1 MFKKFHLEFVVQ
13 VLFFY
18 IKATFG
24 YNKRVITYFKLEA
37 LLLKDPRIEKL
48 ANNLINYSVQLQKG
62 EKVLIEN
69 FGLQRELVTALVK
82 EAYAAGGYPFVL
94 LKDQQVDRSLLLGA
108 QEEQFNMIAEFEANV
123 MSKMDAYIG
132 LRSGDNINEQAD
144 VPADKMKIHGNT
156 IGKKVHSNIRV
167 PKTKWVVLR
176 YPTSSMAQLAKMST
190 EAFEN
195 FYFEVCNLDYGKM
208 DKAMDSLKDL
218 MDRTD
223 KVRLTGPGT
232 DLTFSIKDIPAIK
245 CAGRLNIPDG
255 EVYTA
260 PVRDSINGVITY
272 NTPSPYQGF
281 TFENVKLTFKE
292 GKIVEAESNDTSRIN
307 KIFDTDEGARYVGE
321 FAIGVNP
328 FILNPMQDILFDEKI
343 AGSFHFTPGQCYDD
357 AFNGNHSNI
366 HWDMVNIQR
375 PEYGGGE
382 IYFDDVLIR
391 KDGLFVIPELAGLN
405 PENLK

>member
-1 MFKKFHLEFVVQ
+1 MEVKM
-13 VLFFY
+13 
-18 IKATFG
+18 
-24 YNKRVITYFKLEA
+24 
-37 LLLKDPRIEKL
+37 KDSRIEKL
-48 ANNLINYSVQLQKG
+48 AKNLINYSVRLQKG

-69 FGLQRELVTALVK
+69 FGIQRELVIALVK

-94 LKDQQVDRSLLLGA
+94 LKDHQVDRALLMGA
-108 QEEQFNMIAEFEANV
+108 EEEQYNMMASFEANV
-123 MSKMDAYIG
+123 MSNMDAYIG
-132 LRSGDNINEQAD
+132 LRAGDNINEQAD
-144 VPADKMKIHGNT
+144 VPDEKMKISGRT
-156 IGKKVHSNIRV
+156 LGKKVHGEIRV

-190 EAFEN
+190 EGFED
-195 FYFEVCNLDYGKM
+195 FYFNVCNLDYGKM
-208 DKAMDSLKDL
+208 DAAMNSLVEL

-223 KVRLTGPGT
+223 KVHITGPGT

-245 CAGRLNIPDG
+245 CAGQLNIPDG

-260 PVRDSINGVITY
+260 PVRNSVNGVITY

-281 TFENVKLTFKE
+281 TFENVKLTFKD
-292 GKIVEAESNDTSRIN
+292 GQIVEATANDSERIN
-307 KIFDTDEGARYVGE
+307 KIFDTDEGARYIGE

-328 FILNPMQDILFDEKI
+328 YILHPMQDILFDEKI
-343 AGSFHFTPGQCYDD
+343 DGSFHFTPGQCYDV
-357 AFNGNHSNI
+357 APNGNNSNI

-375 PEYGGGE
+375 PDYGGGA

-391 KDGLFVIPELAGLN
+391 KDGRFVLPELECLN

>member
-1 MFKKFHLEFVVQ
+1 MEV
-13 VLFFY
+13 FFM
-18 IKATFG
+18 
-24 YNKRVITYFKLEA
+24 
-37 LLLKDPRIEKL
+37 KDPRIETL
-48 ANNLINYSVQLQKG
+48 ANNLINYSVKLQKG

-69 FGLQRELVTALVK
+69 FGLQRELVNALVN

-94 LKDQQVDRSLLLGA
+94 LKDHQVDRALLMGA
-108 QEEQFNMIAEFEANV
+108 QEEQYKMMGEFEANV
-123 MSKMDAYIG
+123 MSQMDAYIG
-132 LRSGDNINEQAD
+132 LRAGDNINEQSD
-144 VPADKMKIHGNT
+144 VPAEKMAIQGQT
-156 IGKKVHSNIRV
+156 VGKVHRNIRV

-176 YPTSSMAQLAKMST
+176 YPTNSMAQLAKMST
-190 EAFEN
+190 EAFED

-208 DKAMDSLKDL
+208 SEAMDNLVEL
-218 MDRTD
+218 MDKTD

-232 DLTFSIKDIPAIK
+232 DLSFSIKDIKAIK
-245 CAGRLNIPDG
+245 CAGELNIPDG

-260 PVRDSINGVITY
+260 PVKDSINGVISY

-281 TFENVKLTFKE
+281 TFENVKLTFKD
-292 GKIVEAESNDTSRIN
+292 GKIVEAIANDTERIN

-328 FILNPMQDILFDEKI
+328 YILHPMQDILFDEKI
-343 AGSFHFTPGQCYDD
+343 DGSFHFTPGQCYDD

-366 HWDMVNIQR
+366 HWDLVNIQR

-391 KDGLFVIPELAGLN
+391 KDGRFVLPELEKLN